1 MKDKAGDGRDVHSRA
16 SKLGEGELRDH
27 KDSVTDGTLGAQ
39 VKLWAQ
45 GQQETA
51 LRSSGCF
58 PSKLE
63 LHLLPEFSLT

>member
-1 MKDKAGDGRDVHSRA
+1 MKDKAGDGRDVHSRE
-16 SKLGEGELRDH
+16 SKLGEGELRGH